1 MVFASDAGVFAHGQN
16 ASEFEEYVKV
26 GLTSAQAIATA
37 TVNAAKLLGV
47 SGDIGTFELGKRG
60 DLIAVSG
67 DPLADVRVLRKLSAD
82 RTLP

>member
-16 ASEFEEYVKV
+16 AGEFEEYVKV

-37 TVNAAKLLGV
+37 TVNAAKLLSV
-47 SGDIGTFELGKRG
+47 SGDSGTLELGKRG